1 MRVRTLCL
9 SLLIAA
15 ALCVPAGASQPAGLA
30 GKLIS
35 NPPITS
41 PPDPSG
47 GLPGVTCT
55 GFSWGEPFTPVLLG
69 PTDTITLDMAII
81 PFRSGGTQVDLPNLL
96 HLRFADGLV
105 NGLPYRR
112 TGWNSVRA
120 VVRPAT
126 HDYML
131 TLNGLQAGP
140 FPNEFPCAPEGDCL
154 TLQGLAVRGTVFE
167 ETVAWIDSLS
177 VVHDSA
183 SGQEVLFEK
192 EFDQCYSSQNVF
204 LGGLLMV
211 EPPAK
216 LGFGGT
222 R

>member
-30 GKLIS
+30 GRLVS

-41 PPDPSG
+41 PPDPTG

-55 GFSWGEPFTPVLLG
+55 GFVWGEPFASILPG
-69 PTDTITLDMAII
+69 PDDTITLDVAIV
-81 PFRSGGTQVDLPNLL
+81 PFRSGSTVVSLPNVMR
-96 HLRFADGLV
+96 LRFADGMV
-105 NGLPYRR
+105 NGLPYKRS
-112 TGWNSVRA
+112 GWNDVRV
-120 VVRPAT
+120 VVRPAAHEYT
-126 HDYML
+126 L
-131 TLNGLQAGP
+131 TLNGVQAGP

-154 TLQGLAVRGTVFE
+154 TLQGLSIQGGVFE
-167 ETVAWIDSLS
+167 ETIAWIDSLF
-177 VVHDSA
+177 VVQASA
-183 SGQEVLFEK
+183 AGQAVLFQNS
-192 EFDQCYSSQNVF
+192 FDACYLSQNVS
-204 LGGLLMV
+204 LGGMLIV

-216 LGFGGT
+216 LGSGGT